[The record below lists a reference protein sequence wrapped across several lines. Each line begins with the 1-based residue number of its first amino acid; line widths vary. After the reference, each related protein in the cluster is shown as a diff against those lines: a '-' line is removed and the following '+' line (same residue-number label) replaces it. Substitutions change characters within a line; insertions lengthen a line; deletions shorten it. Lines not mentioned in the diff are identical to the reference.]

1 MDEKPALNRNLILV
15 GLALFTWGFGEGMF
29 LIFQPIYLE
38 QLGASPVLIGVV
50 LGSMGLAMALPQI
63 PAGYLSDR
71 VGARP
76 LMIVSWSIGMGATL
90 MMGLARSL
98 SLFIVGIVLY
108 GLTSFSVSP
117 MNSYIS
123 NVRGNLSV
131 EKALNLVGAMFYL
144 GAVLGP
150 ILGGNLGARLGLR
163 PVYQIAS
170 VVFIFSTLVTLFI
183 HPQPVVTHP
192 ETAQIRLSRNPRFL
206 AIVALFTLTM
216 FAIYLPQPLTPA
228 FLQNEHHLSLNTIG
242 WLATIGNLGNAVVS
256 MSLSSLDAFEGLLI
270 GQGLAGIFTLM
281 IMQGNGFIW
290 YGIGYFLL
298 GGYRLSRLMSLA
310 FIHPLVKLSEIGRAY
325 GIIESFNTI
334 SITLA
339 PPLAGF
345 LYSINPNLVYS
356 TSLGLIALLFVC
368 NLILLPRLRHP
379 FNKLES
385 SSYLE

>member
-1 MDEKPALNRNLILV
+1 MDEKPTLNRDLILV

-38 QLGASPVLIGVV
+38 QLGASPVLIGIV

-63 PAGYLSDR
+63 PAGYLADR

-76 LMIVSWSIGMGATL
+76 LMIISWAIGGVASL

-98 SLFIVGIVLY
+98 PLFIVGIVLY

-123 NVRGNLSV
+123 SVRGNLSV
-131 EKALNLVGAMFYL
+131 EQALNLVGGMFYL
-144 GAVLGP
+144 GAVIGP
-150 ILGGNLGARLGLR
+150 ILGGNLGAMWGLR

-170 VVFIFSTLVTLFI
+170 VVFIFSTLITLLI
-183 HPQPVVTHP
+183 RPQPVVTHI
-192 ETAQIRLSRNPRFL
+192 ETAQIRLSKNPRFL

-216 FAIYLPQPLTPA
+216 FAIYLPQPLSSA
-228 FLQNEHHLSLNTIG
+228 FLQNEHHLSLTTIG

-256 MSLSSLDAFEGLLI
+256 MSLSNLDALEGLLI
-270 GQGLAGIFTLM
+270 GQGLAGIFTLLM
-281 IMQGNGFIW
+281 LYGNGFIG

-310 FIHPLVKLSEIGRAY
+310 FIHPLVKISQIGRAY
-325 GIIESFNTI
+325 GIIETFNTI

-345 LYSINPNLVYS
+345 LYAINPNLVYT
-356 TSLGLIALLFVC
+356 TSLGLIAFLFLC
-368 NLILLPRLRHP
+368 NLIFLPRLRHP
-379 FNKLES
+379 FSKLETIS
-385 SSYLE
+385 ELE